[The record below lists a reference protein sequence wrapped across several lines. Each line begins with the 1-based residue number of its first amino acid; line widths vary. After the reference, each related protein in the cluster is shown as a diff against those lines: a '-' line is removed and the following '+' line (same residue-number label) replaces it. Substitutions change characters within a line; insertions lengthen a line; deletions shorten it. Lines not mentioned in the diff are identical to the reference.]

1 MICKLSALTMGVLI
15 SDLMKATRKLWFI
28 GWLLSGDKWS
38 PPYEVLVT
46 VVLMI
51 GVQRSEGT

>member
-15 SDLMKATRKLWFI
+15 SDLMKATRKF
-28 GWLLSGDKWS
+28 WLLSGDKWS
-38 PPYEVLVT
+38 PPYEALVT
-46 VVLMI
+46 VVFMV